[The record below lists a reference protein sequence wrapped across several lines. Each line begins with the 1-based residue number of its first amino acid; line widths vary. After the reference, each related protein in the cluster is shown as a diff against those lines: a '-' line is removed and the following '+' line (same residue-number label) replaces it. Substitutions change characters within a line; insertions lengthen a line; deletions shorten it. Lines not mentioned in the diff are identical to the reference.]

1 MGAIEVVAISVLS
14 VTTIVLAVTAYRL
27 MKRVETMEDYVSD
40 LEKSNDEYFK
50 FFSQLKKR
58 ITDSYSHLK
67 NIDRLGSF
75 ESDDETGY
83 IYKELKKI
91 IEALKQGF

>member
-1 MGAIEVVAISVLS
+1 MEIIIGILS
-14 VTTIVLAVTAYRL
+14 CTTIIFVITTYRL
-27 MKRVETMEDYVSD
+27 MKRLEIMEDYVD
-40 LEKSNDEYFK
+40 EVEKSNDEYFK

-58 ITDSYSHLK
+58 VTDSYSHLK

>member
-1 MGAIEVVAISVLS
+1 MEYIIITLTLIIGVLGF
-14 VTTIVLAVTAYRL
+14 TTIRL
-27 MKRVETMEDYVSD
+27 MKRVETMEDYVAEV
-40 LEKSNDEYFK
+40 EKSNDEYFK
-50 FFSQLKKR
+50 FFSQLKTR
-58 ITDSYSHLK
+58 VTDSYSHLK

>member
-1 MGAIEVVAISVLS
+1 MEYVIIALS
-14 VTTIVLAVTAYRL
+14 LVSGIFIFTTIRL
-27 MKRVETMEDYVSD
+27 MKRIETMEDYVSEV
-40 LEKSNDEYFK
+40 EKSNDEYFK
-50 FFSQLKKR
+50 FFSQLKTR
-58 ITDSYSHLK
+58 VTDSYSHLK

>member
-1 MGAIEVVAISVLS
+1 MEYIIIALS
-14 VTTIVLAVTAYRL
+14 LTTGIFGFTTVRL
-27 MKRVETMEDYVSD
+27 MRRVETMEDYVAEV
-40 LEKSNDEYFK
+40 EKSNDEYFK
-50 FFSQLKKR
+50 FFSQLKTR
-58 ITDSYSHLK
+58 VTDSYSHLK

>member
-1 MGAIEVVAISVLS
+1 MIYIIIALTLIIGVLGF
-14 VTTIVLAVTAYRL
+14 TTIRL
-27 MKRVETMEDYVSD
+27 MKRVESMEDYVAEV
-40 LEKSNDEYFK
+40 EKSNDEYFK
-50 FFSQLKKR
+50 FFSQLKTR
-58 ITDSYSHLK
+58 VTDSYSHLK
-67 NIDRLGSF
+67 NIERLGSF

>member
-1 MGAIEVVAISVLS
+1 MEIAIIVLS
-14 VTTIVLAVTAYRL
+14 IATIILTITSYRL
-27 MKRVETMEDYVSD
+27 MKRVESMEDYVAEV
-40 LEKSNDEYFK
+40 EKSNDEYFK
-50 FFSQLKKR
+50 FFSQLKTR
-58 ITDSYSHLK
+58 VTESYSHLK

>member
-1 MGAIEVVAISVLS
+1 MEYIIIGLSVVIIILS
-14 VTTIVLAVTAYRL
+14 VTIYRL
-27 MKRVETMEDYVSD
+27 MKRIETMEDYVVD
-40 LEKSNDEYFK
+40 VEKSNDEYFN
-50 FFSQLKKR
+50 FFTSLKTR
-58 ITDSYSHLK
+58 VTDSYSHLK

-83 IYKELKKI
+83 IYKELKKV

>member
-1 MGAIEVVAISVLS
+1 MEYIIIGLSLISGIFIF
-14 VTTIVLAVTAYRL
+14 TTIRL
-27 MKRVETMEDYVSD
+27 MKRIETMEDYVNEV
-40 LEKSNDEYFK
+40 EKSNNEYFN
-50 FFSQLKKR
+50 FFTSLKTR
-58 ITDSYSHLK
+58 VSDSYSHLK

-75 ESDDETGY
+75 ENDDETGY

>member
-1 MGAIEVVAISVLS
+1 METIEVVITILSITTVTLAITS
-14 VTTIVLAVTAYRL
+14 YRL
-27 MKRVETMEDYVSD
+27 MKRTESMEDYVAEV
-40 LEKSNDEYFK
+40 EKSNDEYFK
-50 FFSQLKKR
+50 FFSQLKTR
-58 ITDSYSHLK
+58 VSDSYSHLK

-75 ESDDETGY
+75 ANDDETGY

>member
-1 MGAIEVVAISVLS
+1 MEVVIGILS
-14 VTTIVLAVTAYRL
+14 ITIVVLAITAFRL
-27 MKRVETMEDYVSD
+27 MKRIESMEDYVAD
-40 LEKSNDEYFK
+40 VEKSNDEYFN
-50 FFSQLKKR
+50 FFTTLKTR
-58 ITDSYSHLK
+58 ISDSYSHLK

-75 ESDDETGY
+75 ENDDETGY

>member
-1 MGAIEVVAISVLS
+1 MVLTIIILSITTLVFAI
-14 VTTIVLAVTAYRL
+14 TAYRM
-27 MKRVETMEDYVSD
+27 MKRVETQEDYIAD
-40 LEKSNDEYFK
+40 LEKSNEDYFN
-50 FFSQLKKR
+50 FFTKLK
-58 ITDSYSHLK
+58 THVSDSYSHLR

-75 ESDDETGY
+75 ESDDETGF

>member
-1 MGAIEVVAISVLS
+1 MEYIIIALS
-14 VTTIVLAVTAYRL
+14 LTTGIFGFTTVRL
-27 MKRVETMEDYVSD
+27 MRRVETMEDYVTEV
-40 LEKSNDEYFK
+40 EKSNDEYFK
-50 FFSQLKKR
+50 FFSQLKKHV
-58 ITDSYSHLK
+58 TDSYSHLK
-67 NIDRLGSF
+67 NIDRLGAF

>member
-1 MGAIEVVAISVLS
+1 MEIAITVLS
-14 VTTIVLAVTAYRL
+14 ITTVVFGIIMIRL
-27 MKRVETMEDYVSD
+27 MKRIEVMEDYISD
-40 LEKSNDEYFK
+40 LEKSNDEYFS
-50 FFSQLKKR
+50 FFTKLKTR
-58 ITDSYSHLK
+58 VSDSYSHLK